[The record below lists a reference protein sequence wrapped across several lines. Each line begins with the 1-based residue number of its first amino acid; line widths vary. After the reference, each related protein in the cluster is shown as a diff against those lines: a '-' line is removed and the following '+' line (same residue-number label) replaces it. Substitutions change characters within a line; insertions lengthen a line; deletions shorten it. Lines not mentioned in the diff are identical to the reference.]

1 MSGDPRPLDIQVM
14 VQDSQGTPR
23 NDVTVDVLASN
34 GTQAWSGRLGATGSN
49 GIYRICDT
57 GSFFGGATN
66 IVINATASKP
76 GFLNGTATGIATLGN
91 LPGCP

>member
-1 MSGDPRPLDIQVM
+1 MSGDPKPLDIQVR
-14 VQDSQGTPR
+14 VQDSQGVYR

-34 GTQAWSGRLGATGSN
+34 GTQTWSGPIASTGAN

-66 IVINATASKP
+66 IVINATASKT
-76 GFLNGTATGIATLGN
+76 GFRNGTATGIATLGN
-91 LPGCP
+91 LTGCP